1 MGSGRTMKRGARR
14 VFASRRRICIC
25 ILHWEVGQAGARNG
39 LHHLCFSGLEICRVS
54 NVWLVE
60 RLFTLTSVFSSASLA
75 SSWDLNT
82 TAPWPRWKVPAWGCY
97 MSDCQWTVLLSIRRV
112 GDSQGPTIPLVFN
125 ISSHET
131 EPARQDTH
139 VSALGAGLH
148 SRVCSRLPR
157 CTRTFES
164 L

>member
-39 LHHLCFSGLEICRVS
+39 LHYLCFSGLEICRVS
-54 NVWLVE
+54 SVWLVD
-60 RLFTLTSVFSSASLA
+60 RLFTLTSVFSSAGLA
-75 SSWDLNT
+75 
-82 TAPWPRWKVPAWGCY
+82 
-97 MSDCQWTVLLSIRRV
+97 LLGPQRHCALAAMEGANMGLPHARLSV
-112 GDSQGPTIPLVFN
+112 DSC
-125 ISSHET
+125 HHRYT
-131 EPARQDTH
+131 EDWRL
-139 VSALGAGLH
+139 VSASGPWGVQHQLSRDRARSTRYPCLG
-148 SRVCSRLPR
+148 SRRRPPLPRLSRLPR